1 MNEIERPAAP
11 SALPLALPAWLNRSD
26 LSVAVGVVAILLVMV
41 IPLPSFLLD
50 ILLSMSIT
58 FSLMILLTS
67 LYLTNPLEF
76 STFPSVLLLT
86 TLFRLSLNIAS
97 TRLIL
102 LHGNEGTSA
111 AGHVIRSFGNFVV
124 GGNYFVGFVI
134 FMILVIINFVVI
146 TRGSGRIAEVAAR
159 FTLDAMPG
167 KQMSID
173 ADLNAGVIDD
183 KEARK
188 RRATISRE
196 ADFYGAMDGASKFVR
211 GEAIAGI
218 LIIFVN
224 IGGGFIIGVL
234 QQGLSL
240 LQAAETYTILTIGDA
255 LVAQIP
261 ALMISTA
268 AGIIV
273 SRAASDHSMGRELS
287 HQLKLQPQAISLSA
301 GILFILGLIPG
312 LPHLPFITLS
322 LVIGFVAYLTFK
334 EQKRLEQETAEA
346 SRKPVPPP
354 APEQVESLLTLDRLE
369 LEVGY
374 GLIPIVDEEQNGDLL
389 ERIRSLRRQF
399 ATELGLVVP
408 PLRVRDNLQLKPGEY
423 RILIKGNEVTKGE
436 MMLGYAMALSPGEVK
451 RPIEGIPAKEPVF
464 QLPALW
470 IPEKKKDEA
479 QFAGYT
485 VVDISTIVATHLT
498 EVIRSH
504 GYELLSRQDVQ
515 KLLDRL
521 SQHSPKVVEE
531 LTPGLLTLGVIQK
544 VLQNLLK
551 ERVSIRDLLTI
562 VETLADYG
570 ATMKDPDVLTEYVR
584 QRLARS
590 IVRQYETPEGV
601 LPLITLDQ
609 KMEDLLREKI
619 QKGEHQLHLSID
631 PGLAQK
637 ILSSIHQTLDRIA
650 HLNYQPVILCSPV
663 LRRHLKRLLDR
674 FLPQVAVLS
683 HSELTA
689 TTKIQSLGTV
699 TLGYAD

>member
-1 MNEIERPAAP
+1 MSDQKQSVKAASPAALP
-11 SALPLALPAWLNRSD
+11 SWINRSD
-26 LSVAVGVVAILLVMV
+26 LSVAIGVVAILLVMV

-50 ILLSMSIT
+50 ILLSVSIT
-58 FSLMILLTS
+58 FSLVILLTS

-76 STFPSVLLLT
+76 STFPSLLLMT

-102 LHGNEGTSA
+102 LYGNEGTSA

-134 FMILVIINFVVI
+134 FIILVIINFVVI

-188 RRATISRE
+188 RRAMISQE

-211 GEAIAGI
+211 GEAVAGI

-224 IGGGFIIGVL
+224 IGGGFLIGVL
-234 QQGLSL
+234 QHGLSL

-255 LVAQIP
+255 LVSQIP

-268 AGIIV
+268 AGMIV
-273 SRAASDHSMGRELS
+273 SRAASDQSMGKELGR
-287 HQLKLQPQAISLSA
+287 QLKLQPQAISLSA

-312 LPHLPFITLS
+312 LPHLPFISLS
-322 LVIGFVAYLTFK
+322 LVIGFVGYLTFK
-334 EQKRLEQETAEA
+334 EQKRMETKNAEA
-346 SRKPVPPP
+346 SQKTALP
-354 APEQVESLLTLDRLE
+354 APPEQVESLLTLDRLE

-374 GLIPIVDEEQNGDLL
+374 GLIPIVDEEQKGDLL
-389 ERIRSLRRQF
+389 DRIRSLRRQF

-423 RILIKGNEVTKGE
+423 RVLIKGNEVAKGE
-436 MMLGYAMALSPGEVK
+436 MMLGYVMALSPGEVK
-451 RPIEGIPAKEPVF
+451 RTIEGIPAKEPVF
-464 QLPALW
+464 QLPAVW

-485 VVDISTIVATHLT
+485 VVDISTIIATHLT

-504 GYELLSRQDVQ
+504 GDELLSRQDVQ

-521 SQHSPKVVEE
+521 AQQSPKAVEE
-531 LTPGLLTLGVIQK
+531 LTPGLLSLGVIQK

-562 VETLADYG
+562 VETLADY
-570 ATMKDPDVLTEYVR
+570 ASSTKDSDILTEYVR

-590 IVRQYETPEGV
+590 IVKQYETPDGV

-609 KMEDLLREKI
+609 KMEDLLRDKI
-619 QKGEHQLHLSID
+619 QKGEYQFHLAID

-637 ILSSIHQTLDRIA
+637 ILSSIHQSLDRIA

-689 TTKIQSLGTV
+689 STKIQSLGTV